1 MEAKKIP
8 NNFPV
13 TAKKKKPNV
22 YFQFVIFQ
30 KLNLVTNSDGNCE
43 HPFLANLYYYQLQ
56 SN

>member
-13 TAKKKKPNV
+13 TAKKNPNV

-30 KLNLVTNSDGNCE
+30 KLNLVPNSDGNCE